1 MGRTVLR
8 YVLLSQVMYTQMG
21 IHQMRVTDGL
31 TMLGFLDVF
40 KYHHR
45 ENIYG
50 ILYINKSDVVLVF
63 RFMESIKWQE
73 ITML

>member
-1 MGRTVLR
+1 MPAYYITKIYGT
-8 YVLLSQVMYTQMG
+8 YSITICVLLSQVMYTQMG

-45 ENIYG
+45 
-50 ILYINKSDVVLVF
+50 
-63 RFMESIKWQE
+63 
-73 ITML
+73 